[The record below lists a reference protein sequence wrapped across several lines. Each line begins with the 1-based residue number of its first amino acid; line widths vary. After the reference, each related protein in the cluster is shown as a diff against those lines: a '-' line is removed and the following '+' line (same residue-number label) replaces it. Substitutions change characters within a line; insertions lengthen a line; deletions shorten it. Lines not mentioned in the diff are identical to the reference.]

1 MRNKDVAM
9 TSIINNLLI
18 ELAKRDYLE
27 LESKIKGMN
36 FETALKTF
44 NGFNLRADPITSN
57 KICIGVNMF
66 FECRYKSIQVTIFK
80 SDDKS
85 CELGE
90 SCFLGLSVAVVA
102 DNEQQ
107 AMEIGRKRLDA
118 FTDAEIGQEAQF
130 GNLEIYAL

>member
-1 MRNKDVAM
+1 MKKNEVVMATIIKDLSM
-9 TSIINNLLI
+9 

-44 NGFNLRADPITSN
+44 NGFDLRADPITSN
-57 KICIGVNMF
+57 GTCIGVNMF

-80 SDDKS
+80 CDDIS

-90 SCFLGLSVAVVA
+90 SCNVYVNNTKVCWITIF
-102 DNEQQ
+102 
-107 AMEIGRKRLDA
+107 
-118 FTDAEIGQEAQF
+118 
-130 GNLEIYAL
+130 